1 VKGKVGE
8 RVDKAHNDSQEFFFL
23 RFWCHNF
30 FHSSISKHSK
40 DFMLIWSFFLLV
52 ILFQSAGN
60 DFKELLGRGACGKRV
75 VKMRSENYRSILFIH
90 KSIFIKT
97 ITVSNVIQGIC

>member
-1 VKGKVGE
+1 LIHGGEDSRQSYQEAPKRRGSVKGKVGE

-60 DFKELLGRGACGKRV
+60 DFKELLGRGACGK
-75 VKMRSENYRSILFIH
+75 I
-90 KSIFIKT
+90 
-97 ITVSNVIQGIC
+97 G